1 MALQRIAVTALPI
14 GSYVVAVTR
23 QQGDVVVKHAG
34 WVTSAHSITLLRQR
48 GVLEVAIDPARQL
61 QPVVQNNVKPSA
73 MPARPL
79 ASISFEQEINR
90 AELVFRQSQQQAEL
104 VLSQL
109 ILQQQIDFSA
119 LNQLS
124 CRLLESTKRN
134 RQALLFLQQVSQQDD
149 ALLQHSI
156 SCACLMA
163 AFCAHQALEDPL
175 AEQLTMA
182 ALLHDVGALQLK
194 LSLSGRPFN
203 DSAAAAASVA
213 LLQQQADCPVVLLQS
228 INEHCLGLAQQQSP
242 GGKML
247 AIVNCYSKLMTKGQK
262 MNSVQ
267 AAQWLQQRADRSLDR
282 SLLQQFLRCV
292 GWYSPGCAVRLKSGR
307 IGLVLEN
314 HPQHS
319 DKPTVKVFY
328 HSRHRHHL
336 PAKLVDL
343 ARQPEERLDAC
354 VDLADYQL
362 ELHHYC

>member
-1 MALQRIAVTALPI
+1 MAFQRIAVTALPI

-61 QPVVQNNVKPSA
+61 PSLVQNEVKPTA
-73 MPARPL
+73 LPARPL
-79 ASISFEQEINR
+79 ARISFEQEINR

-104 VLSQL
+104 VLSQI
-109 ILQQQIDFSA
+109 ILQQQVDFSG
-119 LNQLS
+119 LNNLS
-124 CRLLESTKRN
+124 CRLLESTRRN

-163 AFCAHQALEDPL
+163 AFCAHQALEEPL
-175 AEQLTMA
+175 AEQLTIA

-194 LSLSGRPFN
+194 LSLSGRPFS
-203 DSAAAAASVA
+203 DSAAAVASVA
-213 LLQQQADCPVVLLQS
+213 LLQQQTECPAVLLQS
-228 INEHCLGLAQQQSP
+228 IQQHALELSQQQSL
-242 GGKML
+242 GGRML

-262 MNSVQ
+262 TSSVQ
-267 AAQWLQQRADRSLDR
+267 AADWLQQRAGLSLDH
-282 SLLQQFLRCV
+282 SLVQQFLCCV
-292 GWYSPGCAVRLKSGR
+292 GLYSPGTVVRLKSGR

-314 HPQHS
+314 HPQYS
-319 DKPTVKVFY
+319 NKPKVKVFY
-328 HSRHRHHL
+328 HSKHRHHL
-336 PAKLVDL
+336 PAKLLDL
-343 ARQPEERLDAC
+343 TKLPQERLEAC

-362 ELHHYC
+362 ELLHYC

>member
-1 MALQRIAVTALPI
+1 MALQRVAVTALPI

-34 WVTSAHSITLLRQR
+34 WVTSAHSIALLRQR

-61 QPVVQNNVKPSA
+61 PAAVQSTVALPSVSERR
-73 MPARPL
+73 PAK
-79 ASISFEQEINR
+79 ISFEQEISR
-90 AELVFRQSQQQAEL
+90 AELVFRLSQQQAEL
-104 VLSQL
+104 ALSQL
-109 ILQQQIDFSA
+109 ILQQQVDFSG
-119 LNQLS
+119 LNNLS
-124 CRLLESTKRN
+124 CRLLESTRRN

-163 AFCAHQALEDPL
+163 AFCAHQALEEPL

-213 LLQQQADCPVVLLQS
+213 LLQQQADCPAVLLQS
-228 INEHCLGLAQQQSP
+228 IYEHCLGLAQQQSP
-242 GGKML
+242 GGKIL
-247 AIVNCYSKLMTKGQK
+247 AIVNCYSKLMAKGQK
-262 MNSVQ
+262 TSSVQ
-267 AAQWLQQRADRSLDR
+267 AAQLLQRRADHSLDR
-282 SLLQQFLRCV
+282 SLLQDFLRCV
-292 GWYSPGCAVRLKSGR
+292 GLYSPGCAVRLKSGR

-319 DKPTVKVFY
+319 DKPRVKVFY
-328 HSRHRHHL
+328 HSRLRHHL

-362 ELHHYC
+362 ELQHYC

>member
-1 MALQRIAVTALPI
+1 MALQRVAVTALPI

-34 WVTSAHSITLLRQR
+34 WVTSAQSIALLRQR

-61 QPVVQNNVKPSA
+61 PPSQQNEVKPTAISA
-73 MPARPL
+73 RAL
-79 ASISFEQEINR
+79 ASISFEQEISR
-90 AELVFRQSQQQAEL
+90 AELVFRQSQRQAEL

-109 ILQQQIDFSA
+109 ILQQHIDFSA

-124 CRLLESTKRN
+124 CRLLESTNRN
-134 RQALLFLQQVSQQDD
+134 RQALLYLQQVSQQDD

-163 AFCAHQALEDPL
+163 AFCAHQALDESL
-175 AEQLTMA
+175 AEALTIA

-194 LSLSGRPFN
+194 LGLTGRPVS
-203 DSAAAAASVA
+203 DSAAAIASVA
-213 LLQQQADCPVVLLQS
+213 LLQQQTDCPAQLLQS
-228 INEHCLGLAQQQSP
+228 IQQHCLPLSQQLCL

-247 AIVNCYSKLMTKGQK
+247 AIVNCYSKLMAKGQK

-267 AAQWLQQRADRSLDR
+267 AAEWLQQRADRSLDR

-292 GWYSPGCAVRLKSGR
+292 GLYSPGCAVRLKSGR

-319 DKPTVKVFY
+319 DKPKVKVFY

-336 PAKLVDL
+336 PAKLIDL
-343 ARQPEERLDAC
+343 ARQAEERLDAC

-362 ELHHYC
+362 ELQHYC